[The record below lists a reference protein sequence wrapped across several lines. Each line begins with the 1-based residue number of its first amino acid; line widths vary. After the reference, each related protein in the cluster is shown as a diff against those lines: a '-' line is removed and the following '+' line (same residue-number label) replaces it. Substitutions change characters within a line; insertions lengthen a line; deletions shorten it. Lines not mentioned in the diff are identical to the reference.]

1 VKLSVLVPVY
11 NEEATVEALLE
22 RVLAAEAPVEKE
34 VIVVDDGSTDGTGER
49 LAGFLSTHESA
60 PVRLIRHQR
69 NRGKGAAVR
78 TALAAATGELA
89 LVQDADL
96 EYDPA
101 EYGRLLE
108 PILDGR
114 ADVVFGSRFLG
125 GPHRVHFFWHY
136 LGNKFLTTVANALF
150 NLNLSDLETC
160 YKAFRRQLLDG
171 RSLRADRYGFDPEIT
186 ARFCQARARIYEVP
200 ISYSGRSYAE
210 GKKITWKDGLVV
222 LWTLLRCRLG
232 G

>member
-1 VKLSVLVPVY
+1 MKLSVLVPVY

-150 NLNLSDLETC
+150 NLNLSDVETC

-186 ARFCQARARIYEVP
+186 ARFCQAQARIYEVP

>member
-186 ARFCQARARIYEVP
+186 ARFCQAQARIYEVP
-200 ISYSGRSYAE
+200 ISYTGREFEE
-210 GKKITWKDGLVV
+210 GKKISWRDGLTVM
-222 LWTLLRCRLG
+222 WTLLRCRLTR
-232 G
+232 